1 MIGECRR
8 KIWSGGA
15 FTFWNADCGFGIAGK
30 DERRTFTLLNCLMG
44 NVLHLCSMELKGQ
57 QVLREIS
64 SKDLSSIRKIFK
76 QSAQILFNR
85 VNAQHRMERR

>member
-44 NVLHLCSMELKGQ
+44 NVLHLSIGKLKGQ
-57 QVLREIS
+57 PV
-64 SKDLSSIRKIFK
+64 
-76 QSAQILFNR
+76 
-85 VNAQHRMERR
+85 